1 MNLFITSIKM
11 KKMSYLEKLK
21 AISEVKQAFESS
33 LEKELS
39 LVKVWAPLFVR
50 SDSGLQDDLNWVEK
64 PVSFDKSGE
73 KFEIVHSLAKWKR
86 MALWKYWF
94 PVWTGLYTEMK
105 AIRKDEIV
113 DPLHSMYV
121 EQYDWE
127 KVISKE
133 DRTIDYLKK
142 TVRSI
147 YKSFLD
153 TSRDLTKKYKCL
165 HRELPDEITFITSQ
179 ELEDRYPD
187 KTPEEREYLAAKEYW
202 AIFIIWIWDK
212 LKSWFVHGTRSPDY
226 DDWSMDWDR
235 MMYDEKYDRVIEL
248 SSMWIRV
255 SEESLLRQ
263 LEKSWKLDKL
273 RLPYHQSIIKKE
285 LPYSIWWWIWMTRL
299 IMFILWAYHIAEV
312 QASSWES
319 KTLKEISGCEYM

>member
-1 MNLFITSIKM
+1 M
-11 KKMSYLEKLK
+11 KTMSYLEKLR
-21 AISEVKQAFESS
+21 AISEVKQAFEKS
-33 LEKELS
+33 LEKRLS
-39 LVKVWAPLFVR
+39 LIKVWAPLFVR
-50 SDSGLQDDLNWVEK
+50 SDTWLQDDLNGVEK
-64 PVSFDKSGE
+64 SVSFEKSWE

-94 PVWTGLYTEMK
+94 PVWTWLYTEMK

-133 DRTIDYLKK
+133 DRTIDYLKR
-142 TVRSI
+142 TVKSI
-147 YKSFLD
+147 YQSLLD
-153 TSRDLTKKYKCL
+153 TSKILSEKYPYLYRDL
-165 HRELPDEITFITSQ
+165 PAEITFITSQ
-179 ELEDRYPD
+179 ELEDKYLD
-187 KTPEEREYLAAKEYW
+187 KTPEEREYLAAKEYG

-212 LKSWFVHGTRSPDY
+212 LKSWISHGGRSPDY

-255 SEESLLRQ
+255 SEESLMQQ
-263 LEKSWKLDKL
+263 LVKSWKLEKIK
-273 RLPYHQSIIKKE
+273 LPYHQSIIKRE

-299 IMFILWAYHIAEV
+299 VMFMLWAYHIAEV
-312 QASSWES
+312 QASSREA
-319 KTLKEISGCEYM
+319 KTLEEIKDLEYM

>member
-1 MNLFITSIKM
+1 M
-11 KKMSYLEKLK
+11 KTMSYLEKLK
-21 AISEVKQAFESS
+21 AISEVKQIFEKS
-33 LEKELS
+33 LEEKLS
-39 LVKVWAPLFVR
+39 LIKVWAPLFVR
-50 SDSGLQDDLNWVEK
+50 SDTWLQDDLNGVEK
-64 PVSFDKSGE
+64 SVSFEKSWE

-94 PVWTGLYTEMK
+94 QVWTGLYTEMK

-133 DRTIDYLKK
+133 DRTVEYLKE
-142 TVRSI
+142 TVKSI
-147 YKSFLD
+147 YESLLD
-153 TSRDLTKKYKCL
+153 TSKILSEKYPYL
-165 HRELPDEITFITSQ
+165 HRELPVEIKFITSQ

-187 KTPEEREYLAAKEYW
+187 KTTEEREYLAAKEYG

-212 LKSWFVHGTRSPDY
+212 LKSWQVHGTRSPDY

-255 SEESLLRQ
+255 SEESLVSQ
-263 LEKSWKLDKL
+263 LEKAWKLEKME
-273 RLPYHQSIIKKE
+273 LPYHQSIIKRK

-299 IMFILWAYHIAEV
+299 IMFMLWVYHIAEV
-312 QASSWES
+312 QASSREE
-319 KTLKEISGCEYM
+319 KTLEEIKDLDYM

>member
-1 MNLFITSIKM
+1 M
-11 KKMSYLEKLK
+11 KKMSYLEKLR
-21 AISEVKQAFESS
+21 AISEVKQVFETS

-39 LVKVWAPLFVR
+39 LIKVGAPLFVR

-64 PVSFDKSGE
+64 SVCFEKEGE
-73 KFEIVHSLAKWKR
+73 RFEIVHSLAKWKR
-86 MALWKYWF
+86 MALWKYGF

-113 DPLHSMYV
+113 DSLHSMYV

-127 KVISKE
+127 KVIRLE
-133 DRTIDYLKK
+133 DRTIDYLKQ

-147 YKSFLD
+147 YKSFLTASCVLSEKYPD
-153 TSRDLTKKYKCL
+153 FYRDL
-165 HRELPDEITFITSQ
+165 PQEITFITSQ
-179 ELEDRYPD
+179 ELEDKYPGKD
-187 KTPEEREYLAAKEYW
+187 PDEREYLAAKEYW

-255 SEESLLRQ
+255 C
-263 LEKSWKLDKL
+263 EKSLVSQLQKAWKMEKMS
-273 RLPYHQSIIKKE
+273 LPYHQSIIKKE
-285 LPYSIWWWIWMTRL
+285 LPYSIGWWIWMTRL
-299 IMFILWAYHIAEV
+299 IMFVLWMYHVAEV
-312 QASSWES
+312 QASSWEI
-319 KTLKEISGCEYM
+319 KTLKEIQDLEYM